1 MVQFN
6 QFDVDLKRVEWVQ
19 VFGWKKKIL
28 ELRQKLEKELEAQ
41 IIARAD
47 RRELWRSSSPFSAEV
62 IISLI
67 TNILSSL
74 IEIYLLYFWKS
85 SEGSHILHF
94 YHGINIKPPTSQHKK
109 KKCNK
114 CNMQVR
120 TTSEFVF
127 NGHNC

>member
-41 IIARAD
+41 IISRAD

-62 IISLI
+62 IKSLI
-67 TNILSSL
+67 TNKLSSL
-74 IEIYLLYFWKS
+74 IEIYLLYFWKR

-94 YHGINIKPPTSQHKK
+94 
-109 KKCNK
+109 
-114 CNMQVR
+114 
-120 TTSEFVF
+120 
-127 NGHNC
+127 